1 MRLMVFSCANKIAS
15 GLHFCITE
23 RPVISGEKNTLELAI
38 LYSI

>member
-23 RPVISGEKNTLELAI
+23 RPVIRGENTLELAI